1 MRNRKIKILSV
12 LIIQLIVIAFCTN
25 VFASTMIT
33 HNGSLHR
40 LVLKS
45 EKSKDYSSQSQVIG
59 QDNGKGSV
67 GLETVDAAHGTSVV
81 LKAENVASY
90 TSEGPW
96 VQFDGDNSLSL
107 VMYEFELYI
116 GELSGAVKFQVKANG
131 SFYCL
136 DINED
141 GIGFGDTR
149 TDLAYEQWNKIRIL
163 FDRANSNRKMYLYV
177 NDDAPIEFT
186 GGSLWRLGS
195 GIEYMRMIL
204 VGATDAYVAAD
215 NLKVYSVVEM
225 PEDYVTPSLN
235 LQTEDRITEIEST
248 QIQAVIETDAEIEN
262 VAFYV
267 DNSLVYTDA
276 EAPYI
281 LEHRFD
287 VGSHTVRAVATDIYG
302 ETGEK
307 VITITSLADTRPRI
321 EMEIEDGKEYDR
333 KVLKDTL
340 ISVTMSDTDM
350 ADGNVFVDG
359 TSVASL
365 AQGDN
370 HVDLSGLSLGVHT
383 VKVYAENILGES
395 TEKSVRITVSKST
408 DDAIWSADFN
418 DGVVIGQLNGDGQ
431 FIRTEV
437 LKPEYKES
445 LLVGANTTQDTT
457 KQGAWMP
464 ISLEDTSTVAVV
476 DFDLYFS
483 GINGGG
489 FVVQAMPG
497 WVKLF
502 EITDRGIVVG
512 TQTHPFEAEQW
523 YHVTIEVDAQNS
535 TFSLYLDDEL
545 IFNKVEISNIPEAI
559 DSLRAISVLQG
570 TEETYFAIDNIVV
583 RQLTQ
588 VASIKEIT
596 SENGDANVVLA
607 KDKEIKVY
615 FTSGLKAAGVYPAKF
630 KLPGAVIEK
639 AEYDAD
645 NFCVTLTLKN
655 PLSPGEYRLETA
667 ENLVMSNGDI
677 YAEKLYGNFEV
688 KDSMVDVQSLSVADN
703 TVTASIIN
711 SSQDDKVVYLIINL
725 YTGDVMKSSTVKALT
740 LGSGENSVS
749 EQVEGYVS
757 GDMAEAIIWDSLSI
771 PACLKSTAD

>member
-33 HNGSLHR
+33 YNGSLHR

-45 EKSKDYSSQSQVIG
+45 EKSKDYSTNSQVVG
-59 QDNGKGSV
+59 HDNGKGSV
-67 GLETVDAAHGTSVV
+67 ELETVDAAHGTSVV

-107 VMYEFELYI
+107 VMYEFELYV
-116 GELSGAVKFQVKANG
+116 GELSGQVKFQVKANG

-136 DINED
+136 DINDD
-141 GIGFGDTR
+141 GIGFGETR

-163 FDRANSNRKMYLYV
+163 FDRSNSNRKMYLYV
-177 NDDAPIEFT
+177 NDDEPVEFT
-186 GGSLWRLGS
+186 GGSLWRLSS
-195 GIEYMRMIL
+195 GIEYIRMIL

-215 NLKVYSVVEM
+215 NLKVYSVVQM
-225 PEDYVTPSLN
+225 PADYVTPSLN
-235 LQTEDRITEIEST
+235 LQTEERITEIEST
-248 QIQAVIETDAEIEN
+248 QIQAVIETDAEIEK

-302 ETGEK
+302 ETGEE

-321 EMEIEDGKEYDR
+321 EMEIEDGREYDR
-333 KVLKDTL
+333 NDLKDTL
-340 ISVTMSDTDM
+340 ISVTMSDADM
-350 ADGNVFVDG
+350 AVGTVLVDGN
-359 TSVASL
+359 SVASL
-365 AQGDN
+365 VEGDN
-370 HVDLSGLSLGVHT
+370 HIDLSGLSLGVHT
-383 VKVYAENILGES
+383 VKVYAENNLGES
-395 TEKSVRITVSKST
+395 TEVSVKITVSKST
-408 DDAIWSADFN
+408 DDVIWSADFN
-418 DGVVIGQLNGDGQ
+418 DGVVIGQLNADGQ

-437 LKPEYKES
+437 IKPEYKES

-457 KQGAWMP
+457 RQGAWMP

-502 EITDRGIVVG
+502 EITDRGIVAG
-512 TQTHPFEAEQW
+512 SQTHPFEAEQW
-523 YHVTIEVDAQNS
+523 YHVTIEINAQNS
-535 TFSLYLDDEL
+535 TFSLYLDNEL
-545 IFNKVEISNIPEAI
+545 VIDDLEISNIPESI
-559 DSLRAISVLQG
+559 DSLRAISMLQG

-588 VASIKEIT
+588 AASIKEIT
-596 SENGDANVVLA
+596 SENGDINVVSS
-607 KDKEIKVY
+607 KDREIKVY

-639 AEYDAD
+639 AEYDAE
-645 NFCVTLTLKN
+645 NFCVTLTLKE
-655 PLSPGEYRLETA
+655 PLSAGEYRLETA

-677 YAEKLYGNFEV
+677 YAEKLYADFEV
-688 KDSMVDVQSLSVADN
+688 KESMVEVQSLSVTGD
-703 TVTASIIN
+703 TITARIVN
-711 SSQDDKVVYLIINL
+711 NSQDSKVVYMLITL
-725 YTGDVMKSSTVKALT
+725 YNDEILTSSTVIELT
-740 LGSGENSVS
+740 LNSGENNVS
-749 EQVEGYVS
+749 EQIDGYVS
-757 GDMAEAIIWDSLSI
+757 GYAAEVFIWDSLAI
-771 PACLKSTAD
+771 PACLMSTVD

>member
-1 MRNRKIKILSV
+1 MRNRKIKFLSILV
-12 LIIQLIVIAFCTN
+12 IQLIVIAFCTN
-25 VFASTMIT
+25 AFAGTIIT

-45 EKSKDYSSQSQVIG
+45 DKSKDYSTDNQVVG
-59 QDNGKGSV
+59 NDNGKGSV
-67 GLETVDAAHGTSVV
+67 GLETIDTAHGTSVV
-81 LKAENVASY
+81 LKSENVVSY
-90 TSEGPW
+90 TGEGPW
-96 VQFDGDNSLSL
+96 VQFNGDNSLDI

-116 GELSGAVKFQVKANG
+116 RELSGEVKFQVKANG
-131 SFYCL
+131 SFDCL
-136 DINED
+136 NINEN
-141 GIGFGDTR
+141 GIGFGEIR
-149 TDLAYEQWNKIRIL
+149 TDFEYGQWNKVRIM
-163 FDRANSNRKMYLYV
+163 FDRSNSNRKMYLYV
-177 NDDAPIEFT
+177 NEGEPIEFT
-186 GGSLWRLGS
+186 GGSLWRLSS
-195 GIEYMRMIL
+195 GVEYVRMIL
-204 VGATDAYVAAD
+204 VGTRNAYVAAD
-215 NLKVYSVVEM
+215 NLNVYSVVQM
-225 PEDYVTPSLN
+225 PADYETPSLT

-281 LEHRFD
+281 LEHRFE
-287 VGSHTVRAVATDIYG
+287 VGNHTVRAVATDIYG
-302 ETGEK
+302 ETGEE
-307 VITITSLADTRPRI
+307 VITITSLADTRPCI
-321 EMEIEDGKEYDR
+321 EMGIEDGKAYDR
-333 KVLKDTL
+333 NVLKNTL
-340 ISVTMSDTDM
+340 ISVTMTDVDM
-350 ADGNVFVDG
+350 ADGKVFVDG

-365 AQGDN
+365 VLGDN

-383 VKVYAENILGES
+383 IKVYAENILGERA
-395 TEKSVRITVSKST
+395 EKSVKITVTKST

-445 LLVGANTTQDTT
+445 LLLGANTTQDTS

-476 DFDLYFS
+476 DFDMYFS

-489 FVVQAMPG
+489 FVVQAMPK
-497 WVKLF
+497 WVELF
-502 EITDRGIVVG
+502 KITDRGIVVG
-512 TQTHPFEAEQW
+512 SQTHPFEARRW
-523 YHVTIEVDAQNS
+523 YHMTIEVDAQNS
-535 TFSLYLDDEL
+535 TFSLYLDNEL
-545 IFNKVEISNIPEAI
+545 IFNKVRVSNIPEAI
-559 DSLRAISVLQG
+559 DSLRAISMLQG

-588 VASIKEIT
+588 AASIKQIT
-596 SENGDANVVLA
+596 SENGDANVVSS
-607 KDKEIKVY
+607 KDREIKVY
-615 FTSGLKAAGVYPAKF
+615 FTSGLKAAGVYAAKF

-688 KDSMVDVQSLSVADN
+688 KESMVEVQSLSVAGD
-703 TVTASIIN
+703 TVTASFIN
-711 SSQDDKVVYLIINL
+711 GSQDDKVIYMLITL
-725 YTGDVMKSSTVKALT
+725 YNDGTLESSNVKELT
-740 LGSGENSVS
+740 LNSGENNVS
-749 EQVEGYVS
+749 EVIDGYVS
-757 GDMAEAIIWDSLSI
+757 GYVAEVFIWDFLTT
-771 PACLKSTAD
+771 PTCLMSTAD